1 MSDRGASAVEALLA
15 LLLGGAILFSALG
28 LLSAQ
33 RRSAERLIAQG
44 EGLLARRVIR
54 TVLGEE
60 LRRGVEGRDWVA
72 PGGDS
77 VRLRVFRGL
86 AFMCPSGRPNRFLVR
101 YRGSRLP
108 NARKDSALV
117 LGPAGRWR
125 AVDLIARRPT
135 MLTCPGAPSEAVEL
149 WVLTPSVPGAV
160 VARLFE
166 TGSYHLSGGAFR
178 YRRGRGGRQPL
189 TPQVFVAARSHLGPG
204 TNGGLALEI
213 TTETPGPAGPD
224 GPRTIWPRERGRE
237 RD

>member
-1 MSDRGASAVEALLA
+1 MSDRGMSAVEALLA
-15 LLLGGAILFSALG
+15 LSLGGGILLSALG
-28 LLSAQ
+28 LLSVQ
-33 RRSAERLIAQG
+33 RHSADRLLARAD
-44 EGLLARRVIR
+44 GLLARRVIR

-86 AFMCPSGRPNRFLVR
+86 AFMCISGQPDRVLAR

-108 NARKDSALV
+108 DSRKDSVLV
-117 LGPAGRWR
+117 LGSNGRWQ

-135 MLTCPGAPSEAVEL
+135 MLTCPGAPAEAVEF
-149 WVLTPSVPGAV
+149 WVLDPPVSGVA
-160 VARLFE
+160 VARVFE

-189 TPQVFVAARSHLGPG
+189 TPEVFIAEGSHLGVG
-204 TNGGLALEI
+204 SNGGLALELA
-213 TTETPGPAGPD
+213 TETPAPGNPD
-224 GPRTIWPRERGRE
+224 GRRTFWPRERV